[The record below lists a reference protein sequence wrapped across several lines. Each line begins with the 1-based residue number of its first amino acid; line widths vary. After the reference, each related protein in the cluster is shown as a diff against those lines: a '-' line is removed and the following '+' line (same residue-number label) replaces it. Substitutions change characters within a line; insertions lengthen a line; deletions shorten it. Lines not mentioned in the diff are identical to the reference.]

1 VVVEDVV
8 IMEAAEVAADRRVV
22 PGYVDKAGD
31 TSYCN

>member
-8 IMEAAEVAADRRVV
+8 ITEDVEVAGDRRVV
-22 PGYVDKAGD
+22 PGYVDNAGD